1 MAVTVVRDSFGACL
15 CKQES
20 LIKKMHASLCTYNF
34 QYITCPGHHLQFVV
48 SKEGVMIGIY
58 DAHKVF
64 MKTSNLIKREQLS
77 DTTAR
82 KAAMGSLT
90 PDNTSYEPSS

>member
-1 MAVTVVRDSFGACL
+1 MQVSAPTIFSTSPAQGII
-15 CKQES
+15 S
-20 LIKKMHASLCTYNF
+20 T
-34 QYITCPGHHLQFVV
+34 VV
-48 SKEGVMIGIY
+48 SKEGVMIGIC

-82 KAAMGSLT
+82 RAVMGA
-90 PDNTSYEPSS
+90 